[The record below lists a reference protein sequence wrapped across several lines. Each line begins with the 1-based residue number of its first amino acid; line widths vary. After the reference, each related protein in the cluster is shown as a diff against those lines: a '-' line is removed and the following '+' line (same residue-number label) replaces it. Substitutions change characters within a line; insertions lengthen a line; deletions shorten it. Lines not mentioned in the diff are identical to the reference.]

1 LAALKAAA
9 AARLAAGQAE
19 LGLGVAARSGSAPL
33 PITASRAAYLWDAL
47 GQTYDALE
55 FDKAAASYP
64 TLNRRLRVFAKAAFR
79 QALSRACAHHAA
91 LGPASLQVIDMP
103 ALVTSLSI
111 GHCRCWPKKVNT
123 LCHASAAASLFSP
136 NPMMRDTAC
145 RGAWSAKLCPA
156 CGYVFTSCGIFFSV
170 NTSSKCFPL
179 PRLRGSRLPKLATMG
194 QAPST
199 IVAYL
204 RCRGGG

>member
-1 LAALKAAA
+1 MQTSDIEVY
-9 AARLAAGQAE
+9 RDGRWWMIRIPE
-19 LGLGVAARSGSAPL
+19 LDGLTHRFS
-33 PITASRAAYLWDAL
+33 D
-47 GQTYDALE
+47 
-55 FDKAAASYP
+55 F
-64 TLNRRLRVFAKAAFR
+64 
-79 QALSRACAHHAA
+79 
-91 LGPASLQVIDMP
+91 
-103 ALVTSLSI
+103 LVGMSI

-136 NPMMRDTAC
+136 NPTMRDTAC
-145 RGAWSAKLCPA
+145 RGASSAKLCPV
-156 CGYVFTSCGIFFSV
+156 CGYVLTSCGIFSSV
-170 NTSSKCFPL
+170 NTSSRCFPL

>member
-1 LAALKAAA
+1 MAKNAK
-9 AARLAAGQAE
+9 GE
-19 LGLGVAARSGSAPL
+19 GS
-33 PITASRAAYLWDAL
+33 IYKRERGTT
-47 GQTYDALE
+47 G
-55 FDKAAASYP
+55 
-64 TLNRRLRVFAKAAFR
+64 R
-79 QALSRACAHHAA
+79 QS
-91 LGPASLQVIDMP
+91 
-103 ALVTSLSI
+103 

-123 LCHASAAASLFSP
+123 LCHASAVASLFSP

-145 RGAWSAKLCPA
+145 RGARSAKLCPV

-170 NTSSKCFPL
+170 NTSSRCFPL